1 MSYANYNTVPYYP
14 PTYRYFSPSP
24 TTRSHCSPIPP
35 THPTFGRKNSG
46 FGISPAYSTFP
57 ASPTGPT
64 FGMTP
69 TSPTFPTSPAR
80 SSLGVSPTS
89 SSFNNLPVDVAFGIA
104 DNLDAKSVAKLSQVG
119 RVQHG
124 ISSLPNSPCAVVGL
138 EADGFSTTKWSGHV
152 RTSESS
158 MLQSGVEL
166 GLQVYEISTATS
178 EHPPRLHAGFR
189 CPKVNVEVG
198 TGDIHS
204 TRRCFSYDALAR
216 QEG

>member
-1 MSYANYNTVPYYP
+1 MSYANYDTVPYYP
-14 PTYRYFSPSP
+14 PSYGYFAPSP
-24 TTRSHCSPIPP
+24 TARSQCSPIPP
-35 THPTFGRKNSG
+35 THPTFGRKHSG
-46 FGISPAYSTFP
+46 FGISPTYSTFP
-57 ASPTGPT
+57 TSPTGST

-80 SSLGVSPTS
+80 SSFGVSPTT

-124 ISSLPNSPCAVVGL
+124 IPSFNLVNLPCAVVGL

-152 RTSESS
+152 GTSESS

-166 GLQVYEISTATS
+166 GFQVYEIFTATS
-178 EHPPRLHAGFR
+178 EHHSRLHPSF
-189 CPKVNVEVG
+189 CCSKVDVEVG
-198 TGDIHS
+198 AGDIRS
-204 TRRCFSYDALAR
+204 TRRRFSCDALA
-216 QEG
+216 